1 MNLIKQAKKQEES
14 GDIKGAINSLKE
26 ALNQNPQNNLL
37 QIEIGNLY
45 AAINNYEEAS
55 GFFRRANKL
64 FPNNDDI
71 INGLSFCL
79 CEIGNKYQLERN
91 YYLAEAAFE
100 ELLQYQPMNADYLFN
115 FANALYSQGKF
126 DQALIAYQKSIS
138 LQKDENTYNNLGNTH
153 RNLGNYD
160 SAIESYLK
168 ALRIDSDLIHARVE
182 LSHLMQNI
190 CDWETIKLHYAKIKE
205 HINLKKDGKISPFTV
220 LSIPN
225 IGIKEQLDVANK
237 WSQNKK
243 IELFD
248 KKNKFLKQKITIGYL
263 SADFRNHPLYYLIY
277 DILEHHDKNNFE
289 IKLFYSGP
297 IEESKQFDLFNKL
310 ESAFINISN
319 LNEEES
325 AKKIRNE
332 DIDILVDLSGFTRN
346 SRSMVAAYKPARI
359 HINWLGFAGTMGFH
373 NDKSLFEY
381 IFADEY
387 IIPKEF
393 EKFYAEDVIKL
404 PHCYQP
410 NIEFR
415 PKIIKKIKE
424 DYGFNSSCFIFASFS
439 QSIKITEEMF
449 TVWINLLEN
458 TKNSY
463 LWLLQSNETS
473 QNNLHQF
480 AKNYGIDKK
489 RIKFAPK
496 VEFEE
501 HIIRHQI
508 VDLFLDTFPYNGHT
522 STSDAIWAEC
532 PVLTIS
538 GETFASRVAGS
549 ILTEIGCDDELIM
562 KDKESYYHMALKL
575 FNNSNEL
582 IKIKNKIVAGKEK
595 SNLFKPR
602 KFCENLEN
610 LFKQL
615 LFRRNQNS

>member
-1 MNLIKQAKKQEES
+1 MDLIKKAKKQEES

-26 ALNQNPQNNLL
+26 ALNQNPQNDLL

-45 AAINNYEEAS
+45 AEIKNYEEAS

-64 FPNNDDI
+64 FPNNNDI

-79 CEIGNKYQLERN
+79 CEIGNQYQLERN

-100 ELLQYQPMNADYLFN
+100 ELLQYRPMNADYLFN

-126 DQALIAYQKSIS
+126 DQALITYQKSIS

-153 RNLGNYD
+153 RKLGNYD
-160 SAIESYLK
+160 HAIESYLK
-168 ALRIDSDLIHARVE
+168 SLEINSGLIHARIE

-190 CDWETIKLHYAKIKE
+190 CDWKTIKSHYAIIKE
-205 HINLKKDGKISPFTV
+205 HIKLKKGGKISPFTV
-220 LSIPN
+220 LSMPN
-225 IGIKEQLDVANK
+225 IDIKEQLYVANM

-243 IELFD
+243 IKPFNR
-248 KKNKFLKQKITIGYL
+248 KNKFIKQKITIGYL
-263 SADFRNHPLYYLIY
+263 SADFRNHPLFYLIY
-277 DILEHHDKNNFE
+277 DVLNYHDKNNFE
-289 IKLFYSGP
+289 IKLFYSGQV
-297 IEESKQFDLFNKL
+297 EKSKQFDLFNKL
-310 ESAFINISN
+310 ETKFINISN

-325 AKKIRNE
+325 ANKIRNE
-332 DIDILVDLSGFTRN
+332 DIDILVDLSGFTRD

-359 HINWLGFAGTMGFH
+359 HINWLGFAGTMGFY
-373 NDKSLFEY
+373 NEKSLFEY

-387 IIPKEF
+387 IIPNKYEA
-393 EKFYAEDVIKL
+393 FYAEDVIKL
-404 PHCYQP
+404 PNCYQP

-415 PKIIKKIKE
+415 PKIKKKIKE
-424 DYGFNSSCFIFASFS
+424 DYGFRSSSFIFASFS

-458 TKNSY
+458 TTNSY
-463 LWLLQSNETS
+463 LWLLQSNEVC
-473 QNNLHQF
+473 QNNLHEF
-480 AKNYGIDKK
+480 AKNYGIEKN

-508 VDLFLDTFPYNGHT
+508 VDLFLDTFPYNAHT

-549 ILTEIGCDDELIM
+549 ILTEVGCDELIM
-562 KDKESYYHMALKL
+562 KDKESYYRTALKL
-575 FNNSNEL
+575 YNNSNEL
-582 IKIKNKIVAGKEK
+582 IKIKDKIVAGKEK

-615 LFRRNQNS
+615 LFR

>member
-1 MNLIKQAKKQEES
+1 MDLIKKAKKQEES
-14 GDIKGAINSLKE
+14 GDIKGAINSLKD

-45 AAINNYEEAS
+45 AEIKNYEEAS

-64 FPNNDDI
+64 FPNNNDI

-79 CEIGNKYQLERN
+79 CEIGNQYQLERN

-100 ELLQYQPMNADYLFN
+100 ELLQYRPRNADYLFN

-126 DQALIAYQKSIS
+126 DQALITYQKSIS

-153 RNLGNYD
+153 RKLGNYD
-160 SAIESYLK
+160 HAIESYLK
-168 ALRIDSDLIHARVE
+168 SLEINSGLIHARIE

-190 CDWETIKLHYAKIKE
+190 CDWKTIKSHYAIIKE
-205 HINLKKDGKISPFTV
+205 HIKLKKGGKISPFTV
-220 LSIPN
+220 LSMPN
-225 IGIKEQLDVANK
+225 IDIKEQLYVANM

-243 IELFD
+243 IKPFNR
-248 KKNKFLKQKITIGYL
+248 KNKFIKQKITIGYL
-263 SADFRNHPLYYLIY
+263 SADFRNHPLFYLIY
-277 DILEHHDKNNFE
+277 DVLNYHDKNNFE
-289 IKLFYSGP
+289 IKLFYSGQV
-297 IEESKQFDLFNKL
+297 EKSKQFDLFNKL
-310 ESAFINISN
+310 ETKFINISN

-325 AKKIRNE
+325 ANKIRNE
-332 DIDILVDLSGFTRN
+332 DIDILVDLSGFTRD

-359 HINWLGFAGTMGFH
+359 HINWLGFAGTMGFY
-373 NDKSLFEY
+373 NEKSLFEY

-387 IIPKEF
+387 IIPNKYEA
-393 EKFYAEDVIKL
+393 FYAEDVIKL
-404 PHCYQP
+404 PNCYQP

-415 PKIIKKIKE
+415 PKIKKKIKE
-424 DYGFNSSCFIFASFS
+424 DYGFRSSSFIFASFS
-439 QSIKITEEMF
+439 QSIKISEEMF

-458 TKNSY
+458 TTNSY
-463 LWLLQSNETS
+463 LWLLQSNEVC
-473 QNNLHQF
+473 QNNLYEF
-480 AKNYGIDKK
+480 AKNYGIEKN

-508 VDLFLDTFPYNGHT
+508 VDLFLDTFPYNAHT

-538 GETFASRVAGS
+538 GKTFASRVAGS
-549 ILTEIGCDDELIM
+549 ILTEVGCDELIM
-562 KDKESYYHMALKL
+562 EDKESYYRTALKL
-575 FNNSNEL
+575 YNNSNEL
-582 IKIKNKIVAGKEK
+582 IKIKDKIVAGKEK

-615 LFRRNQNS
+615 LFR